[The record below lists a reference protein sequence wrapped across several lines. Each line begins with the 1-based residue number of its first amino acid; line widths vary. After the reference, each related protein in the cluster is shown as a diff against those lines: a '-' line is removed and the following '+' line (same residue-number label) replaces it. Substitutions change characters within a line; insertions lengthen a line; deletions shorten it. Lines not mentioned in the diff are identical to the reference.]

1 MDRRRAEAE
10 REKGWRREVRIGC
23 LGWLVLLFIVGIAI
37 GITREYS
44 PPNEICKVTYN
55 DNTVVTYE
63 CRYVD
68 VQKNYIVVSTKDG
81 KVNIPM
87 SCVKMFTTTKEGGA
101 K

>member
-1 MDRRRAEAE
+1 M
-10 REKGWRREVRIGC
+10 RIGC
-23 LGWLVLLFIVGIAI
+23 LGVLALSFIAAIII
-37 GITREYS
+37 GITQEYA
-44 PPNEICKVTYN
+44 PTDKICKVTYN

-68 VQKNYIVVSTKDG
+68 VHKNYIVVSTKDG

-87 SCVKMFTTTKEGGA
+87 SCVKMFTTKEGGA

>member
-1 MDRRRAEAE
+1 M
-10 REKGWRREVRIGC
+10 RIGC
-23 LGWLVLLFIVGIAI
+23 LGVLALLFIAVIAI
-37 GITREYS
+37 GIAEEYA
-44 PPNEICKVTYN
+44 PTNKICKVTYN

-68 VQKNYIVVSTKDG
+68 MHKNYIVVNTKDG

-87 SCVKMFTTTKEGGA
+87 SCVKMFTTTEKRGARWQIKRKEATSGT